1 MPLSLSLFLL
11 PFSFVNP
18 PLLPVIIYPYVSQL
32 FSLLLF
38 PFHPIY
44 FLLYLNFTRLCSSLF
59 LLVIFLFLFLII
71 SPSITL
77 YAPHSLF
84 SFLLCLRVVSP
95 SFALLSIS
103 LLPPLSNITSLFYSL
118 CQKNFWDSIFSFLKL
133 SPFTHGTKAWGKK
146 RA

>member
-84 SFLLCLRVVSP
+84 FFSVVSP
-95 SFALLSIS
+95 RRLTFFCSTVYFSSSTSFKYYQFVLFFMSKEFLRFNIFIFKTF
-103 LLPPLSNITSLFYSL
+103 PLYKWN
-118 CQKNFWDSIFSFLKL
+118 
-133 SPFTHGTKAWGKK
+133 
-146 RA
+146 

>member
-1 MPLSLSLFLL
+1 MHLSLSLL

-44 FLLYLNFTRLCSSLF
+44 FLLYLNFTRLCLSLF

-71 SPSITL
+71 SPPITL
-77 YAPHSLF
+77 YVAHPPFFPFCCHSASSHLLLLYCLF
-84 SFLLCLRVVSP
+84 LFFHL
-95 SFALLSIS
+95 FQI
-103 LLPPLSNITSLFYSL
+103 LPACFIPYV
-118 CQKNFWDSIFSFLKL
+118 KRIFQIQYFH
-133 SPFTHGTKAWGKK
+133 F
-146 RA
+146 